1 MIDDSGQPTRDA
13 RGFTQRALRP
23 RRSRSSSR
31 SRKEALSEIESYA
44 ADVASIIF
52 SARTNSQDEKQS
64 RSHHRRRSQSRGR
77 DSTSRSKSR
86 NKRMAAAYFPG
97 AAARGLIERA
107 RNKSRSRSMSRTRR
121 FPELTA
127 YARTLQSP
135 LKFGTLLASS
145 LQGSHPN
152 LDYALIKIEGS
163 HASLPNR
170 LFFSNGMQSSK
181 LIRTRVASS
190 VPKDA
195 EIIAISGL
203 SDNLS
208 GRLLG
213 TPSFS
218 SAPDQPS
225 QELWTVKF
233 NSKLTE
239 GVCGTCV
246 FDAGTGEWYGH
257 VVAGNPA
264 SGYAYIIPAYQVQD
278 DLIRHFGLDLQLY
291 RTSLRAPYQHVS
303 TFPERGRVE
312 SSTSQSIGNPWGSKH
327 TTSDDSYGSAA
338 SQTNWSLT
346 TDDSYGSAA
355 SKTDWNLTTAERLS
369 RHVWNA
375 PPSCKCSIDR

>member
-1 MIDDSGQPTRDA
+1 MIDDPGQPTHDA
-13 RGFTQRALRP
+13 RGFTQHALRP

-31 SRKEALSEIESYA
+31 SRKETLSEIESYA
-44 ADVASIIF
+44 ADVASIIA
-52 SARTNSQDEKQS
+52 SARANSQDEKQS

-77 DSTSRSKSR
+77 DSTSRLKSR

-107 RNKSRSRSMSRTRR
+107 RSKSRSRSMSRTRR
-121 FPELTA
+121 LVDLTA
-127 YARTLQSP
+127 IARAIESP
-135 LKFGTLLASS
+135 LESGTLLASS

-163 HASLPNR
+163 HTSLSNR
-170 LFFSNGMQSSK
+170 LFLNNGMQSSK

-195 EIIAISGL
+195 EIIAISGS

-213 TPSFS
+213 TPCFS
-218 SAPDQPS
+218 SAPGQPS

-233 NSKLTE
+233 NSKLME

-246 FDAGTGEWYGH
+246 FDARTDEWYGH
-257 VVAGNPA
+257 VVAGNPD

-278 DLIRHFGLDLQLY
+278 DLISHFGLDLQLY
-291 RTSLRAPYQHVS
+291 RTPLDVPYQHVS

-312 SSTSQSIGNPWGSKH
+312 SSTSQSVGPLWGSKH

-338 SQTNWSLT
+338 S
-346 TDDSYGSAA
+346 
-355 SKTDWNLTTAERLS
+355 KTDWNLTTNERLS
-369 RHVWNA
+369 RHVWNS
-375 PPSCKCSIDR
+375 PPSCKCSIDK